1 MSVAVACAKPW
12 VQSPASRELSVE
24 AYTFSPSTQQR
35 QERQFK
41 VILVCIIVSLSAIV
55 S

>member
-12 VQSPASRELSVE
+12 VQSPASSELSVE
-24 AYTFSPSTQQR
+24 AHTFSPNTQER
-35 QERQFK
+35 QERQCK
-41 VILVCIIVSLSAIV
+41 VILVYIMVSMSAIV